1 MKDLLDTNVLREIG
15 KTNPPEHVAAWIASV
30 DDADVA
36 ISALTVREVTKG
48 IARLRKSKPEI
59 ADLIAERMAEAF
71 DSFDERIVAVDRA
84 VAEDWGELLA
94 ASERHV
100 DDAGLAATAAFTIS

>member
-48 IARLRKSKPEI
+48 IARLRKAKPEI

-84 VAEDWGELLA
+84 VAEDWGGVA
-94 ASERHV
+94 RGQRKAC
-100 DDAGLAATAAFTIS
+100 G